1 MYSIY
6 QHRHDLNPQCDLS
19 APRRY
24 LSALS
29 LALRE
34 AAGSPD
40 PRVVA
45 LGLAVAKYALAK
57 LEAHLEF

>member
-1 MYSIY
+1 MFSIY
-6 QHRHDLNPQCDLS
+6 QHREDGDAQCDLS
-19 APRRY
+19 AARRY
-24 LSALS
+24 LAALS

-34 AAGSPD
+34 AAELPE

-57 LEAHLEF
+57 LEAHLGC